1 MTSVILSIPF
11 MSSLFRNESQFGGR
25 FYGGANAGT
34 TMYFESDYVNITR
47 IDFRGMTKPD
57 STDIATIRNTTTR
70 KDGFFEISIYNSN
83 NEIIGYKKITLNR
96 NSTKSI
102 TNLGYFDFTASTIS
116 KINWKATTSGA
127 NVSMDVDHEDDTT
140 HFTMT
145 QTRNLVLT
153 HVVSGSSV
161 DLSWDGTVGKNYR
174 VVERIENSYR
184 NMPDASDVVLDTI
197 SGGISTTITGLVTG
211 VSTRI
216 VVQQFGTEWYD
227 IQQADITVTGVSL
240 TTVQVGST
248 FVKCSWDN
256 YGDGSVYTLTVTSDS
271 HSTSVTTTDLEATVQ
286 NLLPSNSYAI
296 ELSVV

>member
-70 KDGFFEISIYNSN
+70 RDGFFEISIYNSN

-197 SGGISTTITGLVTG
+197 SGGISTTITGLVPDVT
-211 VSTRI
+211 SRI
-216 VVQQFGTEWYD
+216 VIQQLGTDWYD
-227 IQQADITVTGVSL
+227 IQQADVTVTGVSL
-240 TTVQVGST
+240 TTVQIGST

-256 YGDGSVYTLTVTSDS
+256 YGEGSVYTLTVTSDS
-271 HSTSVTTTDLEATVQ
+271 HSTSVTTSDLEATVQ
-286 NLLPSNSYAI
+286 NLLPSANYSL
-296 ELSVV
+296 ELSVG

>member
-1 MTSVILSIPF
+1 MTSVVMSIPY

-25 FYGGANAGT
+25 FHGGANVGT
-34 TMYFESDYVNITR
+34 TMYFESDYTNVTR
-47 IDFRGMTKPD
+47 VDFRGMTKPD

-70 KDGFFEISIYNSN
+70 KDGFFEISIYNPNSKR
-83 NEIIGYKKITLNR
+83 IGYKKITLNR
-96 NSTKSI
+96 SSTKSI
-102 TNLGYFDFTASTIS
+102 TNLGYFDFTAATIRR
-116 KINWKATTSGA
+116 INWKATTSGA
-127 NVSMDVDHEDDTT
+127 NVSMDVDHETETT

-145 QTRNLVLT
+145 QTRKLVLT
-153 HVVSGSSV
+153 QVVSGPSV

-184 NMPDASDVVLDTI
+184 NIPDASDVVLDTI
-197 SGGISTTITGLVTG
+197 SGGISTTLTGLVAD
-211 VSTRI
+211 VPTRI
-216 VVQQFGTEWYD
+216 VVQQLGGAWYD

-286 NLLPSNSYAI
+286 NLLPSNSYTI

>member
-1 MTSVILSIPF
+1 MTSVILSIPY

-102 TNLGYFDFTASTIS
+102 TNLGYFDFTAATIS

-127 NVSMDVDHEDDTT
+127 NVSMDVDHEDETT

-153 HVVSGSSV
+153 QVVSGPSV
-161 DLSWDGTVGKNYR
+161 DLSWNGTVGKNYR

-184 NMPDASDVVLDTI
+184 NIPDASDVVLDTI
-197 SGGISTTITGLVTG
+197 SGGISTTLTGLVTG
-211 VSTRI
+211 VPTRI
-216 VVQQFGTEWYD
+216 VVQQLGTAWYD

-256 YGDGSVYTLTVTSDS
+256 YGNGSVYTLTVTSDS
-271 HSTSVTTTDLEATVQ
+271 HSTSVTTSDLVAVVP
-286 NLLPSNSYAI
+286 NLLPSNSYTI
-296 ELSVV
+296 ELSVA